1 MNETPNLKSYL
12 FNKMIEREI
21 ETHKEVDITL
31 DVQIC
36 IFIGSSMYVCV
47 CVCVYAR
54 ACMCKIN
61 MYSAVKL
68 KQMCHART

>member
-47 CVCVYAR
+47 CVFVR
-54 ACMCKIN
+54 TCMH
-61 MYSAVKL
+61 V
-68 KQMCHART
+68 